1 MIMISYRTYIMKILK
16 PFFSDVKVWF
26 ICDALCCILIK
37 FFATLI
43 PVFYGIFIDK
53 VILASNISY
62 LLIVILGYFGAQLLI
77 SIFKFGNLKCF
88 YIVKNKVFK
97 RVRLK
102 ALEQYLSMRFDQY
115 PTLSSGDVKMVME
128 DDVEKLSVFA
138 EKQTIEWG
146 LNLVYSCVLI
156 VTLLC
161 IDWRLALLACI
172 SIPLTLYLDYIVS
185 KRESGVND
193 ILNTNDAEWGTWLDE
208 TIKSFKEIRVNQLAN
223 TREAEFT
230 EYQKVDEKY
239 FSSWLRCWVTR
250 TLVIPKIKDDFI
262 MKFLLYFIGGI
273 LIYKRYFTIGTLL
286 IFVQYYG
293 MLADTIKDLSK
304 ANADLQSD
312 KPYIERIL
320 TRISDVDD
328 ILVDGDKNSDTYDIT
343 LDHVTFKY
351 EDLEVI
357 KDFSLVIREGERIGI
372 MGASGTG
379 KSTLLKLLLGIV
391 QPQAGSIKYG
401 GIELHEINKMTL
413 YKKIS
418 YISQESIV
426 FNASVLENLLMGNPD
441 ASMHEVEVAC
451 KKACIDNFIN
461 SLPMKYD
468 TVIGENGSSISG
480 GQKQRLLLAR
490 AFLRNSN
497 IYIFD
502 EITSALDGIVEEEIR
517 EVIENISKEKT
528 IIIVSHK
535 DTLLKVCNRVIKIK
549 D

>member
-1 MIMISYRTYIMKILK
+1 M
-16 PFFSDVKVWF
+16 
-26 ICDALCCILIK
+26 
-37 FFATLI
+37 
-43 PVFYGIFIDK
+43 
-53 VILASNISY
+53 
-62 LLIVILGYFGAQLLI
+62 
-77 SIFKFGNLKCF
+77 
-88 YIVKNKVFK
+88 
-97 RVRLK
+97 
-102 ALEQYLSMRFDQY
+102 
-115 PTLSSGDVKMVME
+115 
-128 DDVEKLSVFA
+128 
-138 EKQTIEWG
+138 
-146 LNLVYSCVLI
+146 
-156 VTLLC
+156 
-161 IDWRLALLACI
+161 
-172 SIPLTLYLDYIVS
+172 
-185 KRESGVND
+185 
-193 ILNTNDAEWGTWLDE
+193 
-208 TIKSFKEIRVNQLAN
+208 
-223 TREAEFT
+223 
-230 EYQKVDEKY
+230 
-239 FSSWLRCWVTR
+239 
-250 TLVIPKIKDDFI
+250 
-262 MKFLLYFIGGI
+262 
-273 LIYKRYFTIGTLL
+273 
-286 IFVQYYG
+286 
-293 MLADTIKDLSK
+293 
-304 ANADLQSD
+304 
-312 KPYIERIL
+312 
-320 TRISDVDD
+320 
-328 ILVDGDKNSDTYDIT
+328 DGDNNSDTYDIT

-351 EDLEVI
+351 EDLDVI

-401 GIELHEINKMTL
+401 GIELHEINKMAL

-451 KKACIDNFIN
+451 KKACIDDFIN

-502 EITSALDGIVEEEIR
+502 EITSALDGVVEEEIR

-535 DTLLKVCNRVIKIK
+535 DTLLRVCNRVIKIK

>member
-1 MIMISYRTYIMKILK
+1 MRIISYRTYIMKILK

-77 SIFKFGNLKCF
+77 SIFKFWNLKCF

-185 KRESGVND
+185 NRESGVND

-208 TIKSFKEIRVNQLAN
+208 TIKSFKEIRVNQLTN

-320 TRISDVDD
+320 ARISDVDD

-401 GIELHEINKMTL
+401 GIELHEINKMAL

-502 EITSALDGIVEEEIR
+502 EITSALDGVVEEEIR

-535 DTLLKVCNRVIKIK
+535 DTLLRVCNRVIKIK